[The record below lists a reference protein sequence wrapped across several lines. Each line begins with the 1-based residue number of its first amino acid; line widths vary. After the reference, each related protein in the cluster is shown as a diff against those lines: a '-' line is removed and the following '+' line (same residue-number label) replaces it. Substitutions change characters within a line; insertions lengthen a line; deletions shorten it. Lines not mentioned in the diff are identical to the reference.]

1 MKRRDLISA
10 VFAMFLVVASPLPS
24 ANAEQGRPSALV
36 RAFQSDLLEVMKQGK
51 ELGLAGRY
59 ARLAPM
65 IERSFHLT
73 LMIATSSSPYWRK
86 ATPEQR
92 RRLVEAYQR
101 MSVSIV
107 ATLFDSYDGERFET
121 VRERQGPQRTVL
133 VDTRVVRPDD
143 DPVNISY
150 VVARLS
156 ERWWIIDVIVGGGI
170 SEVAV
175 RRSEYQ
181 KLLAEGGIE
190 RLISALGRKADD
202 LMAGRIKGGPAGG
215 KP

>member
-1 MKRRDLISA
+1 
-10 VFAMFLVVASPLPS
+10 
-24 ANAEQGRPSALV
+24 
-36 RAFQSDLLEVMKQGK
+36 MKQGK
-51 ELGLAGRY
+51 ELGLPGRY

-65 IERSFHLT
+65 IERSFHLK
-73 LMIATSSSPYWRK
+73 LMVATSSSPYWHK

-92 RRLVEAYQR
+92 RRLVEAYKR
-101 MSVSIV
+101 MSGSIL
-107 ATLFDSYDGERFET
+107 ATYFDDYDGEIFET
-121 VRERQGPQRTVL
+121 VREREGPQRTVL
-133 VDTRVVRPDD
+133 VDTRVMRPND

-150 VVARLS
+150 VLIRLG

-190 RLISALGRKADD
+190 RLISALDDKADK
-202 LMAGRIKGGPAGG
+202 LLAGKIKGGPAGG

>member
-1 MKRRDLISA
+1 MKRRDFLPA
-10 VFAMFLVVASPLPS
+10 VFAMLLAAAAPSPS
-24 ANAEQGRPSALV
+24 AGAEQSGPSALV
-36 RAFQSDLLEVMKQGK
+36 QAFQSGMLEVMKQGK

-92 RRLVEAYQR
+92 RRLKSAYKR
-101 MSVSIV
+101 MSVSIL
-107 ATLFDSYDGERFET
+107 ATFFDDYDGETFET
-121 VRERQGPQRTVL
+121 VREREGPQRTVL
-133 VDTRVVRPDD
+133 VDTHVVRPDD
-143 DPVNISY
+143 DPVKISY
-150 VVARLS
+150 VLIRLRA
-156 ERWWIIDVIVGGGI
+156 RWWIIDVIVGGGI
-170 SEVAV
+170 SEVTV

-190 RLISALGRKADD
+190 RLIAALDDKADK
-202 LMAGRIKGGPAGG
+202 LLAGKIKGESAGG

>member
-1 MKRRDLISA
+1 MKRRDFIPA
-10 VFAMFLVVASPLPS
+10 VFAVFLVVASPYPS
-24 ANAEQGRPSALV
+24 AGAEQGGPSALV
-36 RAFQSDLLEVMKQGK
+36 QAFQSGLLEVMKQSK
-51 ELGLAGRY
+51 ELGVAGRY

-121 VRERQGPQRTVL
+121 IRERQGPQRTVL

-190 RLISALGRKADD
+190 RLISALGKKADD

>member
-1 MKRRDLISA
+1 MKRRDCIPA
-10 VFAMFLVVASPLPS
+10 VFAMFLVAAAPYPS
-24 ANAEQGRPSALV
+24 AKAEQGGPSALV
-36 RAFQSDLLEVMKQGK
+36 QAFQSDLLEVMKQGK
-51 ELGLAGRY
+51 ELGLAGRS

-92 RRLVEAYQR
+92 RRLVEAYKR
-101 MSVSIV
+101 MSGSIL
-107 ATLFDSYDGERFET
+107 ATYFDDYDGETFET
-121 VRERQGPQRTVL
+121 VREREGPQRTVL

-150 VVARLS
+150 VVVRLG

-170 SEVAV
+170 SEVSV

-181 KLLAEGGIE
+181 RLLAEGGIE
-190 RLISALGRKADD
+190 RLISALDDKADK
-202 LMAGRIKGGPAGG
+202 LLVGKIKGGPAGG

>member
-1 MKRRDLISA
+1 MKRRDFIPA
-10 VFAMFLVVASPLPS
+10 VFAMFLVVASPSPS

-36 RAFQSDLLEVMKQGK
+36 RAFQSGLLEVMKQSK
-51 ELGLAGRY
+51 ELGVAGRY

-86 ATPEQR
+86 AAPEQR
-92 RRLVEAYQR
+92 RRLVSAYQR

-121 VRERQGPQRTVL
+121 FRERQGPQRTVL

-150 VVARLS
+150 VVARLG

>member
-1 MKRRDLISA
+1 MKRRDFTPA

-24 ANAEQGRPSALV
+24 AGAEQGRPSALV
-36 RAFQSDLLEVMKQGK
+36 EAFQGDLLEVMKQGK

-92 RRLVEAYQR
+92 RRLVEAYKR
-101 MSVSIV
+101 TSGSIL
-107 ATLFDSYDGERFET
+107 ATYFDDYGGETFET
-121 VRERQGPQRTVL
+121 VREREGPQRTVL

-143 DPVNISY
+143 DPVDISY
-150 VVARLS
+150 VLIRLG

-190 RLISALGRKADD
+190 RLISALDDKADK
-202 LMAGRIKGGPAGG
+202 LLAGKIKGGPAGG
-215 KP
+215 IP

>member
-1 MKRRDLISA
+1 MKRRDFIPA

-24 ANAEQGRPSALV
+24 AGAEQGMPSALV
-36 RAFQSDLLEVMKQGK
+36 EAFQGDLLEVMKQGK
-51 ELGLAGRY
+51 ELGLVGRY

-92 RRLVEAYQR
+92 RRLVGAYKR
-101 MSVSIV
+101 MSGSIL
-107 ATLFDSYDGERFET
+107 ATYFDDYGGETFET
-121 VRERQGPQRTVL
+121 VREREGPQRTVM

-143 DPVNISY
+143 DPVNISF
-150 VVARLS
+150 VVVRLR

-170 SEVAV
+170 SEVTV

-190 RLISALGRKADD
+190 RLISALDDKADK
-202 LMAGRIKGGPAGG
+202 LLAGKIKGGSAGG

>member
-1 MKRRDLISA
+1 MKRRDFIPA
-10 VFAMFLVVASPLPS
+10 IFAMFLVVASPLPS
-24 ANAEQGRPSALV
+24 AGAEQDGPSALV
-36 RAFQSDLLEVMKQGK
+36 QAFQSDLLEVMKQGK
-51 ELGLAGRY
+51 ELGLPGRY

-73 LMIATSSSPYWRK
+73 LMIATSSSPYWHK

-92 RRLVEAYQR
+92 RRLVEAYKR
-101 MSVSIV
+101 MSGSIL
-107 ATLFDSYDGERFET
+107 ATYFDDYGGETFET
-121 VRERQGPQRTVL
+121 VREREGPQRTVL

-143 DPVNISY
+143 DPVNISF
-150 VVARLS
+150 VVVRLG

-170 SEVAV
+170 SEVTV

-190 RLISALGRKADD
+190 RLISALDDKADK
-202 LMAGRIKGGPAGG
+202 LLAGKIKGGPAGG

>member
-1 MKRRDLISA
+1 MKRRDFIPAAFA
-10 VFAMFLVVASPLPS
+10 VFLVVASPSPS
-24 ANAEQGRPSALV
+24 AGAEQGKPSALV
-36 RAFQSDLLEVMKQGK
+36 QAFQSDLLEVMKQGK
-51 ELGLAGRY
+51 ELGVAGRY

-73 LMIATSSSPYWRK
+73 LMIATSSSPYWHK

-92 RRLVEAYQR
+92 RRLVEAYKR
-101 MSVSIV
+101 MSGSVL
-107 ATLFDSYDGERFET
+107 ATYFDDYGGETFET
-121 VRERQGPQRTVL
+121 VREREGPQRTVL

-150 VVARLS
+150 VLIRLG

-190 RLISALGRKADD
+190 RLISTLDDKADK
-202 LMAGRIKGGPAGG
+202 LLAGKIKGGPAGG